1 MKKVLVFGMTDN
13 PGGVESFLMNYYRKL
28 NRGKI
33 QFDFLCNNKT
43 VAYEDEIASLGGE
56 IFKICARS
64 ENPVLYKKQMTAF
77 FKENAKK
84 YCAIWVNVC
93 SLANIDY
100 LKFAKK
106 FGIKTRIIHSHNTQN
121 MDSFLRGLLH
131 KFNRF
136 FIGNYA
142 THFFAC
148 TTLAADWF
156 YSEKIKKSPNFKL
169 IFNAIDCEKFA
180 FNERKREE
188 CRKELNVSDKCVFG
202 NVGRFHSQKNQSF
215 LLDVFKEISQKRE
228 DAVLILCGGGN
239 DETML
244 RRKTSELKLEDK
256 VLFVGVRND
265 VERLFQAMD
274 VFLLPSLYEGLGIV
288 LIEAQAAG
296 LPCLASADV
305 IPEDAKVTNLLKF
318 ISLESGAENWAN
330 EAVEALKN
338 TDRPQT
344 LSLIAAKGYDINTQI
359 AGLEN
364 FFETE
369 AI

>member
-1 MKKVLVFGMTDN
+1 MKKVLIFGMTDN
-13 PGGVESFLMNYYRKL
+13 PGGVESFIMNYYRKL
-28 NRGKI
+28 NREKI

-64 ENPVLYKKQMTAF
+64 ENPSLYKKQMTAF
-77 FKENAKK
+77 FKENASE

-131 KFNRF
+131 KFNRL
-136 FIGNYA
+136 FIGKYA

-156 YSEKIKKSPNFKL
+156 YSKKLQKSLNFKL

-180 FNERKREE
+180 FNSSVREE
-188 CRKELNVSDKCVFG
+188 CRKELGITEKCVFG
-202 NVGRFHSQKNQSF
+202 NVGRFHSQKNQGF
-215 LLDVFKEISQKRE
+215 LLDIFKEISEKRQ
-228 DAVLILCGGGN
+228 DAVLILCGGGS
-239 DETML
+239 DEEAL
-244 RRKTSELKLEDK
+244 YQKTKDLNLEDK
-256 VLFVGVRND
+256 VLFVGVRSD

-274 VFLLPSLYEGLGIV
+274 VFILPSLYEGLGIV

-296 LPCLASADV
+296 LPTLASDKV
-305 IPEDAKVTNLLKF
+305 IPEDARVTNLLKF
-318 ISLESGAENWAN
+318 IPLDSGAENWAN
-330 EAVEALKN
+330 EAIEALKKSE
-338 TDRPQT
+338 RPQT
-344 LSLIAAKGYDINTQI
+344 LCEISEKGYDINTQI